1 MEDPSTAAF
10 FNEGEIMQIMKNQ
23 PNASDSIR
31 SVSQDSDQ
39 RFNFQQPVAV
49 VWDEGSQK
57 QWYIGFIIS
66 ESPDTVIIDHLERK
80 SKDCH
85 DTWQR
90 PPVDD
95 TQTANIVQ
103 IIPCPVQGDWEFSS
117 RIPHYVLE
125 NSLSIAQKFF
135 EHWK

>member
-1 MEDPSTAAF
+1 M
-10 FNEGEIMQIMKNQ
+10 
-23 PNASDSIR
+23 
-31 SVSQDSDQ
+31 
-39 RFNFQQPVAV
+39 

-66 ESPDTVIIDHLERK
+66 ELPDTVIIDHLERK

-95 TQTANIVQ
+95 MQTANIIQ
-103 IIPCPVQGDWEFSS
+103 IIPCPVQGDWEFFS
-117 RIPHYVLE
+117 RISHYVLE
-125 NSLSIAQKFF
+125 NSLSIAQKVF
-135 EHWK
+135 EHWKYIVLCYFFSLFKQCFTSEIIVCGLYCL